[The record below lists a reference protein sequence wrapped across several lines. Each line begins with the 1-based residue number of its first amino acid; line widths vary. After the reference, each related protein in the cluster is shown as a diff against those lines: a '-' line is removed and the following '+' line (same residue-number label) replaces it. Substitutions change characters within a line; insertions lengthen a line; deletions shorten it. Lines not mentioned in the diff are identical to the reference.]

1 MASYE
6 SENAATCFHKWHQ
19 HKKFDEVVM
28 QTFPLSE
35 FQAVVTENVHVH
47 VLHVHGNDI
56 C

>member
-1 MASYE
+1 MQLPV
-6 SENAATCFHKWHQ
+6 HKNGISIRNMMWLT
-19 HKKFDEVVM
+19 VM